1 MLSAECIRCTDG
13 LGRERR
19 RPRDARGRA
28 GRTSTGQRLA
38 TESARQA
45 RVRSPAPLGGGSGES
60 GGWPCGE
67 VSQARGVRS
76 ARGTAWLRRRLTR
89 EGAVEHTRVPTHAH
103 EDTHEH
109 AHPGAGALSQGAGRD
124 EGETAARGG
133 GGRVGGAVALHQVWR
148 PVWRQAGRR
157 AATGGDEWGRQ
168 AKVAASA
175 LQRYMCR
182 SRPPGTDITSRGIS
196 AWWSERCLY
205 EAPSI
210 APSDRVVV

>member
-1 MLSAECIRCTDG
+1 M
-13 LGRERR
+13 
-19 RPRDARGRA
+19 
-28 GRTSTGQRLA
+28 
-38 TESARQA
+38 
-45 RVRSPAPLGGGSGES
+45 
-60 GGWPCGE
+60 
-67 VSQARGVRS
+67 
-76 ARGTAWLRRRLTR
+76 
-89 EGAVEHTRVPTHAH
+89 
-103 EDTHEH
+103 
-109 AHPGAGALSQGAGRD
+109 SQGAGRD